1 MARRIVSDEEL
12 FNINI
17 AAKEA
22 ICLLCNKKLTDL
34 RKFSY
39 HRHYKTLHKD
49 FARQRGL
56 LDDDDQG
63 DAGPSRK
70 ISKIEVRIDHKTY
83 ISSMVE
89 LVTVNGLPLNML
101 KYPAFQNI
109 VRPIEEG
116 LKLTKHL
123 DPDSIREV
131 LSKVA
136 DQIQLMITN
145 EIACKMVCL
154 KMDAA
159 TRMDREFLGINIQFV
174 DKKKLLGYVLSK

>member
-1 MARRIVSDEEL
+1 MAHSAISDEKL

-22 ICLLCNKKLTDL
+22 ICLLCNKKQTDL

-56 LDDDDQG
+56 LDDDEEQG
-63 DAGPSRK
+63 DAGPARK
-70 ISKIEVRIDHKTY
+70 IPKIEVRIDQKTY
-83 ISSMVE
+83 VSSMVD
-89 LVTVNGLPLNML
+89 VTVHGLPLNIF

-116 LKLTKHL
+116 LKMTKHL

-136 DQIQLMITN
+136 EQMQLIIKT
-145 EIACKMVCL
+145 EIADKMVCL

-159 TRMDREFLGINIQFV
+159 TRMEREFLGINIQFV
-174 DKKKLLGYVLSK
+174 DKKSD